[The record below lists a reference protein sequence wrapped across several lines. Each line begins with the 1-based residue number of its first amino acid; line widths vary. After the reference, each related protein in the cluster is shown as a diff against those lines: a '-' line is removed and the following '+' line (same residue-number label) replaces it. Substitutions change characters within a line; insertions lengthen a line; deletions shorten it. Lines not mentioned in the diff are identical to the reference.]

1 VVTTQTLMTE
11 ITIPNNWLPRVYQAP
26 FFKAMANG
34 VKRACLVYHRRAGKD
49 SMSLNFTANMM
60 LKRKGIYWHCLPKI
74 AQARKAIWNGIDG
87 QGRKII
93 DQAFPLA
100 IRKRT
105 NEQEMLI
112 ELKNGSIWQ
121 LVGSDNYD
129 AMVGSNPVGIV
140 FSEYSI
146 SNPQAWDYF
155 RPMLAENG
163 GWAVFIYTARGKNH
177 GYSLYNMA
185 KKSKGWFCEL
195 LTVNDTKRDDG
206 TPVIG
211 PDIIQSERDEGMSE
225 EKIQQEYFCSFDA
238 QIPGAIYAK
247 HLATMRDD
255 KRIGPIPIEPS
266 MKVHTAWDLGI
277 SDAMS
282 IWFFQSIGKEVRLIH
297 YYENNNLGME
307 HYIQYLQEFAS
318 KHQVNYGQHLAPH
331 DIEVRELST
340 GKTRKAT
347 AAKMGISFRTV
358 QRPKAKSEGH
368 DAVRRLFSRLWIDD
382 VRAEHGLNCLSSYQY
397 EWDDKKGI
405 FKTQPLHDWAS
416 HGADALQTLGL
427 GWTDSMVSNSKPRP
441 TQTMQVKFNVFG

>member
-1 VVTTQTLMTE
+1 MTE
-11 ITIPNNWLPRVYQAP
+11 ITIPYKWSPRSYQLP
-26 FFKAMANG
+26 FFQAMSSG

-49 SMSLNFTANMM
+49 SMSLNFTASMM

-93 DQAFPLA
+93 DQAFPLS

-177 GYSLYNMA
+177 GYQLYKMA
-185 KKSKGWFCEL
+185 KKTKEWFCEL

-206 TPVIG
+206 SPVIG
-211 PDIIQSERDEGMSE
+211 PEIIQQERDEGMSE

-238 QIPGAIYAK
+238 QIPGAIYSTQLSTA
-247 HLATMRDD
+247 RDD
-255 KRIGPIPIEPS
+255 HRILSIPVDPMLE
-266 MKVHTAWDLGI
+266 VHTAWDLGI

-282 IWFFQSIGKEVRLIH
+282 IWFFQTIGNEIRLIH
-297 YYENNNLGME
+297 YYENHNEGME
-307 HYIQYLQEFAS
+307 HYIQYLQEFKA
-318 KHQVNYGQHLAPH
+318 KHKIHYGQHLAPH

-340 GKTRKAT
+340 GKTRKST
-347 AAKMGISFRTV
+347 AARMGIVFRTV
-358 QRPKAKSEGH
+358 QRPRAKSEGH
-368 DAVRRLFSRLWIDD
+368 GAVRKIFPRLYIDD
-382 VRAEHGLNCLSSYQY
+382 TRAEHGLNCLASYQY
-397 EWDDKKGI
+397 EWDDKKGV
-405 FKTQPLHDWAS
+405 FKDQPLHDWAS
-416 HGADALQTLGL
+416 HGADALQTLAL
-427 GWTDSMVSNSKPRP
+427 GWNEQNTHKPPPKAGSMKVE
-441 TQTMQVKFNVFG
+441 FNVFG

>member
-1 VVTTQTLMTE
+1 MTE
-11 ITIPNNWLPRVYQAP
+11 VTIPNNWSPRSYQLP
-26 FFKAMANG
+26 FFRAMEK
-34 VKRACLVYHRRAGKD
+34 VTRACLVYHRRAGKD
-49 SMSLNFTANMM
+49 SMSLNFTASKMI
-60 LKRKGIYWHCLPKI
+60 KRKGVYWHCLPKI

-93 DQAFPLA
+93 DQAFPLS
-100 IRKRT
+100 IRSRT

-177 GYSLYNMA
+177 GHALYGMA
-185 KKSKGWFCEL
+185 KKSKEWFCEL

-206 TPVIG
+206 SPVIT
-211 PDIIQSERDEGMSE
+211 PKIIQQERDEGMSE

-238 QIPGAIYAK
+238 QIPGAIYSTQ
-247 HLATMRDD
+247 LAAARDD
-255 KRIGPIPIEPS
+255 SRIGSIPIEPS
-266 MKVHTAWDLGI
+266 VRMHTAWDLGI

-282 IWFFQSIGKEVRLIH
+282 IWFFQVVGKEVRLIH
-297 YYENNNLGME
+297 YYENNNEGME

-318 KHQVNYGQHLAPH
+318 KNQINYDQHLAPH

-347 AAKMGISFRTV
+347 AAKMGIKFRTV
-358 QRPKAKSEGH
+358 QRPQKKSEGH
-368 DAVRRLFSRLWIDD
+368 DAVRRIFPRLWIDD
-382 VRAEHGLNCLSSYQY
+382 TRAEHGLNCLSSYQY
-397 EWDDKKGI
+397 EWDDKKGV
-405 FKTQPLHDWAS
+405 FKPQPLHDWAS
-416 HGADALQTLGL
+416 HGADAMQTLAL
-427 GWTDSMVSNSKPRP
+427 GWSDNMGGRQTPRNN
-441 TQTMQVKFNVFG
+441 QSMQVKYNVFG

>member
-1 VVTTQTLMTE
+1 
-11 ITIPNNWLPRVYQAP
+11 
-26 FFKAMANG
+26 
-34 VKRACLVYHRRAGKD
+34 
-49 SMSLNFTANMM
+49 MM

-93 DQAFPLA
+93 DQAFPLS

-177 GYSLYNMA
+177 GYQLYTMA
-185 KKSKGWFCEL
+185 KKTKEWFCEL

-206 TPVIG
+206 SPVIG
-211 PDIIQSERDEGMSE
+211 PEIIQQERDEGMSE

-238 QIPGAIYAK
+238 QIPGAIYSTQLSTA
-247 HLATMRDD
+247 RDD
-255 KRIGPIPIEPS
+255 HRILSIPVDPMLE
-266 MKVHTAWDLGI
+266 VHTAWDLGI

-282 IWFFQSIGKEVRLIH
+282 IWFFQTIGNEIRLIH
-297 YYENNNLGME
+297 YYESHNEGME
-307 HYIQYLQEFAS
+307 HYIQYLQEFKS
-318 KHQVNYGQHLAPH
+318 KHKIHYGQHLAPH

-340 GKTRKAT
+340 GKTRKST
-347 AAKMGISFRTV
+347 AARMGIAFRTV
-358 QRPKAKSEGH
+358 QRPRAKSEGH
-368 DAVRRLFSRLWIDD
+368 GAVRKIFPRLYIDD
-382 VRAEHGLNCLSSYQY
+382 TRAEHGLNCLASYQY
-397 EWDDKKGI
+397 EWDDKKGV
-405 FKTQPLHDWAS
+405 FKDQPRHDWAS
-416 HGADALQTLGL
+416 HGADALQTLAL
-427 GWTDSMVSNSKPRP
+427 GWNEQNTHKPPPRSGSMKVE
-441 TQTMQVKFNVFG
+441 FNVFG

>member
-1 VVTTQTLMTE
+1 MTE
-11 ITIPNNWLPRVYQAP
+11 ITIPNQWSPRSYQLP
-26 FFKAMANG
+26 FFKAMAG
-34 VKRACLVYHRRAGKD
+34 AIRRACLVYHRRAGKD
-49 SMSLNFTANMM
+49 SMSLNFTAAKM
-60 LKRKGIYWHCLPKI
+60 LQRKGIYWHCLPKI

-93 DQAFPLA
+93 DQAFPKE

-155 RPMLAENG
+155 RPMLLENG

-177 GYSLYNMA
+177 GYQLYNMA
-185 KKSKGWFCEL
+185 KKNSEWFCEM
-195 LTVNDTKRDDG
+195 LTVNDTKRDSGD
-206 TPVIG
+206 PVIT
-211 PDIIQSERDEGMSE
+211 PAMIQAERDEGMSE

-238 QIPGAIYAK
+238 QIPGAIYSTQMA
-247 HLATMRDD
+247 AARDD
-255 KRIGPIPIEPS
+255 GRIASIPVDPMLEL
-266 MKVHTAWDLGI
+266 HTAWDLGI

-282 IWFFQSIGKEVRLIH
+282 IWFFQVIGKEIRLVH
-297 YYENNNLGME
+297 YYENHNKGME
-307 HYIQYLQEFAS
+307 HYIQYLSEFKA
-318 KHQVNYGQHLAPH
+318 KHSVGYGQHLAPH

-347 AAKMGISFRTV
+347 AAKMGIAFRTV
-358 QRPKAKSEGH
+358 QRPRIKSEGH
-368 DAVRRLFSRLWIDD
+368 DAVRRIFPRLWLDEN
-382 VRAEHGLNCLSSYQY
+382 RAEHGVNCIASYQY
-397 EWDDKKGI
+397 EWDDKKGV
-405 FKTQPLHDWAS
+405 FKDRPAHDWAS
-416 HGADALQTLGL
+416 HGADALQTLAL
-427 GWTDSMVSNSKPRP
+427 GWHDNMGVTGIIHQA
-441 TQTMQVKFNVFG
+441 TQAQVNVRVF